1 MTAATPAIRVWLRL
15 LSCTNLVEAR
25 VRGGLRRRFATT
37 LPRFDVLAQLD
48 HARREGTDG
57 LTMGELSRRL
67 MVSNGNLTGLTERLR
82 REGLVSRAP
91 ARDDRRAQV
100 VRLTPAG
107 QRALA
112 AMAPEHHAWIEAMFE
127 ALDERDRETL
137 YRLLGKLKA
146 SVERL
151 PVNDQPVESA
161 SA

>member
-1 MTAATPAIRVWLRL
+1 MPPLPAVRVWLRL
-15 LSCTNLVEAR
+15 LSCANLVETR

-48 HARREGTDG
+48 HAHREGADG
-57 LTMGELSRRL
+57 LTMSELSRRL

-107 QRALA
+107 RRALA

-127 ALDERDRETL
+127 GLDERDREML
-137 YRLLGKLKA
+137 YRLLGKLKT
-146 SVERL
+146 SVEGL
-151 PVNDQPVESA
+151 PVNDRPVESA